1 MTQAF
6 CHEKTLQKV
15 SVKLICNL
23 VLSEQS
29 WLFLALCQ
37 AVREP
42 TCTFPATEAVFRLTR
57 LQYTDAQWVGCAV
70 GHRAPGAIVILPI
83 KQGSTL
89 VRPRLL
95 ASSSGD
101 AEAEVG
107 VSGCTIHCGTCA
119 QAQQL
124 VAPLQSAIP
133 RECHQISEF
142 SIALCW
148 LEPPSDCS
156 RNVWI
161 VPWLDDALQVKRVT
175 KRHARCTGGG
185 RHEEERF

>member
-1 MTQAF
+1 M
-6 CHEKTLQKV
+6 V
-15 SVKLICNL
+15 
-23 VLSEQS
+23 
-29 WLFLALCQ
+29 LALSQ
-37 AVREP
+37 AVRQP

-107 VSGCTIHCGTCA
+107 VRGRTIHRGTGA

-124 VAPLQSAIP
+124 VAPLQSAVP
-133 RECHQISEF
+133 RERHQISEL
-142 SIALCW
+142 SVALCW
-148 LEPPSDCS
+148 QEAPCDRS
-156 RNVWI
+156 RNVGI
-161 VPWLDDALQVKRVT
+161 VPWLHDALQVKRVA
-175 KRHARCTGGG
+175 KRHAGRTGGG